1 MSFFSDPFTRIDLI
15 FLAAFLIFF
24 SSFLYTR
31 KKNLRRE
38 GLLFLYKTK
47 WGIRLINY
55 LGTRYKKTI
64 GVLSYISVF
73 TGYVLMAG
81 VLYLIYTILK
91 IYLFSPEIVRAIKVP
106 PLIPLVPYLPQVFKL
121 GFLPPFYFT
130 YWIIILAIIAIA
142 HEAAHGIFAVHS
154 KVKIKTTGFGFFPY
168 FLPIFLAAFVELDE
182 KKMAKK
188 KKFPQLAI
196 LSAGTFANII
206 TGILFLLIL
215 FGFFSVAF
223 SPSGVVFDTYAT
235 STITI
240 AGVSMVNGVPLINP
254 TYEKILNLSEEDGFN
269 EINFNSE
276 TYLVTKE
283 VLENQADNEGSIFV
297 YSDAPAIRANL
308 SSIITEING
317 VKIDS
322 IDKLV
327 EEISKYSP
335 GDKITITEKT
345 DEGFSEKEL
354 VLEEHPERPGNAWLG
369 IGFFDKEPKGFF
381 GRLVSNL
388 ASFRDQNVYYEPK
401 IDGISVFIYNL
412 LWWVVIIS
420 ISVALI
426 NMLPVGIF
434 DGGRFFYLTVLGI
447 TKSENIA
454 KRAFAFSTYLFL
466 FILLILM
473 VTWLSSIL
481 GIDILNVFR

>member
-1 MSFFSDPFTRIDLI
+1 
-15 FLAAFLIFF
+15 
-24 SSFLYTR
+24 
-31 KKNLRRE
+31 
-38 GLLFLYKTK
+38 
-47 WGIRLINY
+47 
-55 LGTRYKKTI
+55 
-64 GVLSYISVF
+64 
-73 TGYVLMAG
+73 
-81 VLYLIYTILK
+81 
-91 IYLFSPEIVRAIKVP
+91 
-106 PLIPLVPYLPQVFKL
+106 
-121 GFLPPFYFT
+121 
-130 YWIIILAIIAIA
+130 
-142 HEAAHGIFAVHS
+142 
-154 KVKIKTTGFGFFPY
+154 
-168 FLPIFLAAFVELDE
+168 
-182 KKMAKK
+182 
-188 KKFPQLAI
+188 
-196 LSAGTFANII
+196 
-206 TGILFLLIL
+206 
-215 FGFFSVAF
+215 
-223 SPSGVVFDTYAT
+223 
-235 STITI
+235 
-240 AGVSMVNGVPLINP
+240 MVNGVPLINP